1 LDADDRDLGCDAP
14 WSALAVMALR
24 KLKGLHPMAIAL
36 EKLWCLPPPNACR
49 AAACKR
55 SDTRS
60 VRIGTGIW
68 LSVLAL
74 AGTGLSTE
82 SRAAGWNDAA
92 LPRLRDLGAP
102 GVVLAWTDGLGTSHI
117 RSTGVASLAGPMSVD
132 RHTVFHMA
140 SVTKPLVATAIMQLA
155 EDGRVDLEASP
166 MRYIPYLRIND
177 PRAGEITIRQMLNH
191 SSGLPDIRDYQ
202 WDKPQTDDGALER
215 WVRGLSDIQ
224 LVSTPGTAFHYSN
237 LAYDLL
243 ADVIAKVSG
252 MPFETYI
259 QRRIL
264 APLGMSHSS
273 LLLGKVD
280 RRQLAAPHI
289 LDEGRTKIS
298 PVFPYNRVHAGSSTL
313 YSDAA
318 DMLRWA
324 RYWAKSDARLLSS
337 RSIAA
342 MLRPTIEIDR
352 PDRKQWKPAM
362 GLGWFLLTVEGHG
375 IVYHMG
381 QDVGFT
387 TGLMAEP
394 GTGRA
399 VVVMSNIATDD
410 TSERVFDLCLHQI
423 LAMRAGRPRS
433 ALDPKPAL
441 MRK

>member
-1 LDADDRDLGCDAP
+1 
-14 WSALAVMALR
+14 MLR
-24 KLKGLHPMAIAL
+24 GLRATAITL
-36 EKLWCLPPPNACR
+36 EEYRRLLTSWIR
-49 AAACKR
+49 QAAAR
-55 SDTRS
+55 RRT
-60 VRIGTGIW
+60 GTPSLRLGAGIC
-68 LSVLAL
+68 LGVLAL
-74 AGTGLSTE
+74 AGTGFPTE
-82 SRAAGWNDAA
+82 SRAAGGHDAG
-92 LPRLRDLGAP
+92 LSRLRDLGAP
-102 GVVLAWTDGLGTSHI
+102 GVVLAWTDGLGKSHI
-117 RSTGVASLAGPMSVD
+117 RSTGVSSLARPRSVD

-166 MRYIPYLRIND
+166 MRYIPYLRIDD
-177 PRAGEITIRQMLNH
+177 PRAGEITIRQMLTH
-191 SSGLPDIRDYQ
+191 SSGLPDIQDYQ
-202 WDKPQTDDGALER
+202 WDRPQTDDDALER

-224 LVSTPGTAFHYSN
+224 LVSTPGSAFHYSN

-243 ADVIAKVSG
+243 GDVIAKASG

-264 APLGMSHSS
+264 APLGMRHSS

-324 RYWAKSDARLLSS
+324 RYWANPDARLLSS

-362 GLGWFLLTVEGHG
+362 GLGWFLLTVEGRG

-394 GTGRA
+394 GTGRT

-410 TSERVFDLCLHQI
+410 TSERVFDLCLHQM
-423 LAMRAGRPRS
+423 LAMRAGRLRS
-433 ALDPKPAL
+433 ALDPKPGL
-441 MRK
+441 TRR